1 MYVWISKNQIKTY
14 LLVNNDVSLW
24 GEMREMRENVEGKN
38 NPHVLVAGLFSPP
51 VLSHQYISKL
61 FISTL
66 VCQIWDVY
74 CTGKKEDTSKSR
86 PRLTVMDVCGFFEL
100 R

>member
-14 LLVNNDVSLW
+14 LLVNNDVSSW
-24 GEMREMRENVEGKN
+24 GEMRENVEEK

-74 CTGKKEDTSKSR
+74 CTGKKEDASKSR